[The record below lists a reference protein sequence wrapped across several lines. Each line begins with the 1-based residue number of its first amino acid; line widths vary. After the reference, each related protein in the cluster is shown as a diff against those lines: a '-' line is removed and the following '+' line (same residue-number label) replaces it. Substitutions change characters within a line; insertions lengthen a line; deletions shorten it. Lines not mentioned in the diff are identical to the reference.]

1 MPIENSNKFFLVFVP
16 LLVKSIIKNIV
27 KTESNNE
34 CVTNFWS
41 LPIGWTAK
49 RISIISKIKRPTIK
63 NLKSAFLSLKIYLK
77 MITPTP
83 INQKNKKI
91 AAIDL

>member
-16 LLVKSIIKNIV
+16 LLVNSIIKNIV

-41 LPIGWTAK
+41 LPTGWTAK

-83 INQKNKKI
+83 INQKNI
-91 AAIDL
+91 IYPVLS